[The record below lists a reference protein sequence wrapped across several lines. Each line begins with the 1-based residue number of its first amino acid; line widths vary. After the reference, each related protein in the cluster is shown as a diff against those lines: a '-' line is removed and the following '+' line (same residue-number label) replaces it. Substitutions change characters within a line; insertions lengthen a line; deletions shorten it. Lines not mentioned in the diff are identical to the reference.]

1 MQASLL
7 KNIPVFEGLQESDVR
22 GLAERAVIRNAPKN
36 AIVVNEGD
44 LTDSLYV
51 ILSGKVKIY
60 LSDESGK
67 ELILDIKGPGHY
79 FGEMVLDE
87 GPRSA
92 SVMTMEPSQ
101 FALIS
106 RADFKQ
112 FLLKHPNI
120 ALHVITNL
128 IRLARG
134 LNENVKNLAM
144 LDVYG
149 RVARMLLDLAVEQ
162 NGHMIIPE
170 RLTQRE
176 MANRVG
182 ASREMINRILRDLT
196 TGGYIK
202 VEAGRITIQKT
213 PPARW

>member
-1 MQASLL
+1 MNTNLQ
-7 KNIPVFEGLQESDVR
+7 NIPIFEGLQEEDLR
-22 GLAERAVIRNAPKN
+22 ALALRAVVRSAPKN

-44 LTDSLYV
+44 LSDSLYV
-51 ILSGKVKIY
+51 ILSGKIKVY
-60 LSDESGK
+60 LGDESGK
-67 ELILDIKGPGHY
+67 ELILDIKGPGQY

-101 FALIS
+101 FAVLS
-106 RADFKQ
+106 RNDFKNI
-112 FLLKHPNI
+112 LLKHPHI

-128 IRLARG
+128 IRLTRG
-134 LNENVKNLAM
+134 LNENVKSLAM

-149 RVARMLLDLAVEQ
+149 RVARLLLELAVEKE
-162 NGHMIIPE
+162 GHMVIPQK
-170 RLTQRE
+170 LTQKE
-176 MANRVG
+176 MANKVG

-202 VEAGRITIQKT
+202 VEAGLIRIQKT